1 MTFVATSTDGILFTP
16 HVSPPLGIFY
26 WRVFKYN
33 HIWYAMAKGGL
44 LYRSKTGGMG
54 DFEVGFNILPGGD
67 TRDKNATDVDKN
79 GSGPRHVAVHLT
91 DTNKLYV
98 YYSNIGDSPERIMRC
113 EFDLKT
119 DAVDWSLWKDLGTCS
134 SPDEILRPE
143 KVWEG
148 SDLPLTT
155 SKSGEAKQRENAVRD
170 PAIFVD
176 NDKQVYLLYSV
187 AGENGIG
194 IARVIG

>member
-1 MTFVATSTDGILFTP
+1 MTFVAISKDGIRFTP
-16 HVSPPLGIFY
+16 HESAPLGIFY
-26 WRVFKYN
+26 WRVFRYN
-33 HIWYAMAKGGL
+33 HYWYAVAKGGL
-44 LYRSKTGGMG
+44 LYRSNTGGMG

-67 TRDKNATDVDKN
+67 IREKNTTDFDRN
-79 GSGPRHVAVHLT
+79 GAGPRHVAVHLT

-119 DAVDWSLWKDLGTCS
+119 DSVDWSLWKDLGCS
-134 SPDEILRPE
+134 PEEILRPE
-143 KVWEG
+143 KPWEG
-148 SDLPLTT
+148 SDIPLAAST
-155 SKSGEAKQRENAVRD
+155 SGEAKERQNAVRD

-176 NDKQVYLLYSV
+176 YDKRVYLLYSV

-194 IARVIG
+194 IAQVVG